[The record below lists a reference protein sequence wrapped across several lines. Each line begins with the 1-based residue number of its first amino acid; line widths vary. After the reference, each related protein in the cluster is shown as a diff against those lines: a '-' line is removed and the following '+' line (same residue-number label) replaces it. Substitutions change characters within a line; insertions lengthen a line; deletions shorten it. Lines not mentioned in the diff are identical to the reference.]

1 MEKGGGQ
8 VVNIFVR
15 RRQDPTRVTAGV
27 EHVRG
32 QGEAWWFLAPTIL
45 GLIVFTAGPVVASFL
60 ISFTN
65 WDIVQPPNFVGWS
78 NYQALVHSALF
89 WQTFRNTVVY
99 TLMYVPLVTAWG
111 LFLAVLTQRS
121 TRVMQ
126 VFRTVFF
133 TPVVT
138 SMVAVALVWELLAY
152 PNFGVLNYFLSSVG
166 VTAPNWLGSTTWA
179 LPTLAIMGAW
189 KGSGLAM
196 LFFLSGLQNIPVEL
210 YEAAGIDGAGGWRKF
225 TKVTWPL
232 LSPTTFF
239 VLVVSVIGSFQIFDQ
254 TYIMT
259 QGGPAFSTITL
270 SYAIF
275 QYAFQYFNMGTAS
288 AMAYILFALI
298 LVVTVGQFVA
308 QRRWV
313 FYR

>member
-1 MEKGGGQ
+1 MVRRGNLQVARRRVRSLGGQ
-8 VVNIFVR
+8 V
-15 RRQDPTRVTAGV
+15 Q
-27 EHVRG
+27 
-32 QGEAWWFLAPTIL
+32 AWWFLVPTII
-45 GLIVFTAGPVVASFL
+45 GLVVFTAGPVVASFV

-65 WDIVQPPNFVGWS
+65 WDIVQPARFVGLG
-78 NYQALVHSALF
+78 NYAALVHSSLF

-99 TLMYVPLVTAWG
+99 TVMYVPLVTAWG
-111 LFLAVLTQRS
+111 LGLALV
-121 TRVMQ
+121 TRGSARTMQ
-126 VFRTVFF
+126 VFRTIFF

-152 PNFGVLNYFLSSVG
+152 PNFGVLTYMLSTVG
-166 VTAPNWLGSTTWA
+166 IVAPNWLGSPAWA
-179 LPTLAIMGAW
+179 LPTLAVMGSW
-189 KGSGLAM
+189 KGAGLAM
-196 LFFLSGLQNIPVEL
+196 LFFLSGLQSIPLEL
-210 YEAAGIDGAGGWRKF
+210 YEAAGIDGANGWRKF
-225 TKVTWPL
+225 AKVTWPL

-270 SYAIF
+270 SYAVF
-275 QYAFQYFNMGTAS
+275 QYAFQYFEMGPA
-288 AMAYILFALI
+288 AAIAYVLFGLI
-298 LVVTVGQFVA
+298 LLITAIQFMV